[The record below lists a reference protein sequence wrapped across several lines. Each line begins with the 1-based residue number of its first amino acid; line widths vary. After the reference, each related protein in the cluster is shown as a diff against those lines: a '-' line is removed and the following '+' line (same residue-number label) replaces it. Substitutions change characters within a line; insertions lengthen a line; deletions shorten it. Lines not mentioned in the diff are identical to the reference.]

1 MSAFSTFALFDSQGA
16 HQSVVRYF
24 GFEEDA
30 NFMYLAIE
38 LCEVSLWSIFNEQ
51 SMFSKRMQFK
61 DILKQREFTKQLL
74 EGIKFLHSQQ
84 IVHGDLRPKNVLF
97 DYDGLLK
104 ITDFGLAQKVSFEDD
119 SFSWQ
124 HGMFLSV
131 IEIGSN

>member
-1 MSAFSTFALFDSQGA
+1 
-16 HQSVVRYF
+16 
-24 GFEEDA
+24 
-30 NFMYLAIE
+30 MYLAIE

-74 EGIKFLHSQQ
+74 EGVKFLHSQQ

>member
-1 MSAFSTFALFDSQGA
+1 M
-16 HQSVVRYF
+16 
-24 GFEEDA
+24 
-30 NFMYLAIE
+30 
-38 LCEVSLWSIFNEQ
+38 
-51 SMFSKRMQFK
+51 
-61 DILKQREFTKQLL
+61 
-74 EGIKFLHSQQ
+74 
-84 IVHGDLRPKNVLF
+84 HGDLRPKNVLF